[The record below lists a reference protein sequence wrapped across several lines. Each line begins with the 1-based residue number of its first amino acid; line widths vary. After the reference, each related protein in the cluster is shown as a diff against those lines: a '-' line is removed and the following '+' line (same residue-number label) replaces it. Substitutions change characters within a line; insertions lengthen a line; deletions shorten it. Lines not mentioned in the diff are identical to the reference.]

1 MTDTTIADTTQEVTD
16 ATQEAVKQ
24 VNQLTQYVQDSIP
37 GLITFGLKVLAALVA
52 FFIGRLVIRWI
63 RKIVRRSFERS
74 GADKGVEQFVYSLL
88 KYGLYALLVFSLISS
103 LGFDTT
109 SVAAVLASGGVAIGL
124 ALQGSLSNFAG
135 GVLILLLKPFVV
147 GDYIIED
154 TNGKE
159 GTVKEIQ
166 IFYTKLSTIDN
177 KTIVIPNG
185 MLTNNSITN
194 ATAKD
199 ERQLDLRVSI
209 SYDADIRQ
217 AKSVIENLLIKD
229 ECIIKNEQINVFV
242 HELADNA
249 VVLGI
254 RAWVKNEE
262 YWETRW
268 RLLEEIKIL
277 LDENGIEIPY
287 PQMAVH
293 MKENV

>member
-1 MTDTTIADTTQEVTD
+1 MDLTDNVIKEV
-16 ATQEAVKQ
+16 QQKE
-24 VNQLTQYVQDSIP
+24 
-37 GLITFGLKVLAALVA
+37 GLIASFLDTLPEKALNL
-52 FFIGRLVIRWI
+52 GIR
-63 RKIVRRSFERS
+63 
-74 GADKGVEQFVYSLL
+74 
-88 KYGLYALLVFSLISS
+88 
-103 LGFDTT
+103 
-109 SVAAVLASGGVAIGL
+109 IGL
-124 ALQGSLSNFAG
+124 ALIFFFIGVELIKLIRKIIRKSMNRAGAETGVIQFVDSFVKASLYIILILTLASSFGVDAASIVALLGSAGVAVGLAVQGSLSNLAG
-135 GVLILLLKPFVV
+135 GVLILLLKPFKV
-147 GDYIIED
+147 GDYIVEGSS
-154 TNGKE
+154 GKE

-242 HELADNA
+242 HELADSA

-268 RLLEEIKIL
+268 RLLEEIKLL

-287 PQMAVH
+287 PQMTVH
-293 MKENV
+293 MQKNT

>member
-74 GADKGVEQFVYSLL
+74 GADKGVEQFVDSLL

-199 ERQLDLRVSI
+199 ERQLDLRVGI

-217 AKSVIENLLIKD
+217 AKSVIENLLTKD

-242 HELADNA
+242 HELADSA